1 MERATILGIYDFI
14 GYSLCRHMLDLGVE
28 IDGIHQS
35 GNIDDYFTEEKRLE
49 IGRNANF
56 SEISIEDWEAERAEG
71 FLFVTLF
78 ESLQT
83 RIGTNDFL
91 EALLNKLEDRHLKKL
106 PTVVVLPAYLAD
118 KNMDFRESETKI
130 NRYFN
135 NRKSTLLTIYLPTIY
150 GPWQPEECFFQQ
162 AISHYSNNVR
172 EIPDISK
179 WEWTHDCLYIDDAV
193 KTIMEMAE
201 SGQQGQYILASGEQ
215 DRWLQCAKELLGQ
228 DAAILRNEVAA
239 PVIKE
244 AIQVRAVN
252 QNEQISKGLS
262 RQKEHFTRIQD
273 SRV

>member
-14 GYSLCRHMLDLGVE
+14 GYNLCRHMLDLGVE
-28 IDGIHQS
+28 IDGIHQT

-56 SEISIEDWEAERAEG
+56 SEISLEDWEAERAEG

-83 RIGTNDFL
+83 RNGTNDLL
-91 EALLNKLEDRHLKKL
+91 EALFNKLEDRHLKKL
-106 PTVVVLPAYLAD
+106 PTVVVLPAYFAE
-118 KNMDFRESETKI
+118 KNMNFSESETKI

-162 AISHYSNNVR
+162 AISHYLNNVR

-193 KTIMEMAE
+193 KTIKEMAE

-215 DRWLQCAKELLGQ
+215 DRWLQCAKELIGQ
-228 DAAILRNEVAA
+228 NAAILRNEVAA

-244 AIQVRAVN
+244 AVQVRAVS

>member
-28 IDGIHQS
+28 VDGIHQS
-35 GNIDDYFTEEKRLE
+35 GKIDDYFTEEKRLE

-56 SEISIEDWEAERAEG
+56 SEISLKDWEAEQSEG

-83 RIGTNDFL
+83 RNGTNDL
-91 EALLNKLEDRHLKKL
+91 LKALLSKLEERHLKKL
-106 PTVVVLPAYLAD
+106 PTAVILPAYCAEENTD
-118 KNMDFRESETKI
+118 IREAETKI
-130 NRYFN
+130 SSSISNW
-135 NRKSTLLTIYLPTIY
+135 KSTLLTIYLPTIY

-162 AISHYSNNVR
+162 ALSQSSLNGRNV
-172 EIPDISK
+172 PPISK

-193 KTIMEMAE
+193 KMIMEMAE
-201 SGQQGQYILASGEQ
+201 SGQQVQYILSSGEQ
-215 DRWLQCAKELLGQ
+215 DRWLQCAEELIGQ

-239 PVIKE
+239 PVLKE
-244 AIQVRAVN
+244 SIQVRIVG
-252 QNEQISKGLS
+252 QNEQVSKGLR
-262 RQKEHFTRIQD
+262 RQKEQFIRIQD

>member
-1 MERATILGIYDFI
+1 MERATILGVYDFI

-56 SEISIEDWEAERAEG
+56 SEISLQDWEAEQAEG

-83 RIGTNDFL
+83 RNGTDDL
-91 EALLNKLEDRHLKKL
+91 LKALLSKLEDRHLNKL
-106 PTVVVLPAYLAD
+106 PTAVILPAYFAEE
-118 KNMDFRESETKI
+118 NMDFREVETKI
-130 NRYFN
+130 STYIK

-162 AISHYSNNVR
+162 VIFHSSSNR
-172 EIPDISK
+172 RKLPDISK

-193 KTIMEMAE
+193 KTIKEMAE
-201 SGQQGQYILASGEQ
+201 SGQQGQYILSSGEK
-215 DRWLQCAKELLGQ
+215 DRWLKCAEELIGQ
-228 DAAILRNEVAA
+228 DAAKLRNEVAA

-244 AIQVRAVN
+244 TIEVRTLG
-252 QNEQISKGLS
+252 QNEQICKGF
-262 RQKEHFTRIQD
+262 RKQKEHFTRIQD

>member
-35 GNIDDYFTEEKRLE
+35 GNIGGYFTEEKRLE

-56 SEISIEDWEAERAEG
+56 SEISLEDWEAERAEG

-83 RIGTNDFL
+83 RNGTNELL
-91 EALLNKLEDRHLKKL
+91 EALLSKLENRHLKKL
-106 PTVVVLPAYLAD
+106 PTAVVLPAYFAQE
-118 KNMDFRESETKI
+118 NMDLRETETKI
-130 NRYFN
+130 SRYIN
-135 NRKSTLLTIYLPTIY
+135 NRQSTLLTIYLPTIY

-162 AISHYSNNVR
+162 TMSHSSNNGNKV
-172 EIPDISK
+172 PDISK
-179 WEWTHDCLYIDDAV
+179 WEWTHDCLYVDDAV
-193 KTIMEMAE
+193 KTIKEMAE
-201 SGQQGQYILASGEQ
+201 SGQQGQYILSSGEQ
-215 DRWLQCAKELLGQ
+215 DRWLQCAEELIDQ
-228 DAAILRNEVAA
+228 DAAMLRNEVVA

-244 AIQVRAVN
+244 TIQVRTVGE
-252 QNEQISKGLS
+252 NEQISKGLT